1 MPVPSMAI
9 NTVMN
14 IYREKYLQLQLDTLP
29 VVHDLESYAEVQK
42 MLLPSV
48 RGGEFSVKTFLETN
62 TPAVKEY
69 YSNANELSMR
79 ELVIWAGIEVFSL
92 LTKELNYST
101 EVKDDWDNV
110 VNMMKMLINQSDSG
124 INM

>member
-1 MPVPSMAI
+1 M

-14 IYREKYLQLQLDTLP
+14 VYPEKYLQLQLDTLT

-42 MLLPSV
+42 MLPSV
-48 RGGEFSVKTFLETN
+48 RGGKFSVKTFLETN

-79 ELVIWAGIEVFSL
+79 E
-92 LTKELNYST
+92 
-101 EVKDDWDNV
+101 
-110 VNMMKMLINQSDSG
+110 
-124 INM
+124 